1 MDKVALLESI
11 AAGGATGSAMAKRF
25 GVSRAMIW
33 KAVEGL
39 RAEGLRI
46 EGTPGAGYR
55 LDEGRG
61 FGPVSL
67 AWRCAR
73 PVHFFESCDSTN
85 AQARRLLVEDSTAS
99 PLVVADAQTAGR
111 GRRGRTWRSKPGE
124 NLLFSLVLRPSVVPQ
139 YAPRC
144 VLAWA
149 AAMAQA
155 LDVCVKWPNDLV
167 TQEGAKLGGILAELD
182 AEGDRVRT
190 VILGV
195 GINVNQRDFD
205 ALPNATSLAHERGA
219 PIARAP
225 LLATLIEAIEAV
237 DTNTAP
243 SLELWR
249 DRSHTLGR
257 QVRVGQVTG
266 MATAL
271 RDDGALM
278 VDGQAILAGDVE
290 LLGPVQ

>member
-1 MDKVALLESI
+1 MDKVALLETI
-11 AAGGATGSAMAKRF
+11 AAGGATGSTMAQRF

-39 RAEGLRI
+39 RAEGLCI

-55 LDEGRG
+55 LEAGRG

-73 PVHFFESCDSTN
+73 PVHFFECCDSTN
-85 AQARRLLVEDSTAS
+85 AQARRLLAEDVSAS

-111 GRRGRTWRSKPGE
+111 GRRGRSWRSEPGE
-124 NLLFSLVLRPSVVPQ
+124 NLLFSLVLRPNVVPQ

-155 LDVCVKWPNDLV
+155 LDVYVKWPNDLV
-167 TQEGAKLGGILAELD
+167 TQTGAKLGGILAELD

-205 ALPNATSLAHERGA
+205 DLPDATSLARERGVR
-219 PIARAP
+219 IARAP

-237 DTNTAP
+237 DTSGAP
-243 SLELWR
+243 SLDLWR
-249 DRSHTLGR
+249 NRSHTLG
-257 QVRVGQVTG
+257 QKVRVGQVTG
-266 MATAL
+266 LATAL

-278 VDGQAILAGDVE
+278 VGGQAILAGDVE
-290 LLGPVQ
+290 LLGPFR